1 MTIRRPILHAE
12 SHPSQRCITLAF
24 KMVVIFLK
32 MGVMVG
38 VHRKKNI
45 LRTWLRDVNLQSD
58 NIQTLWCSMSLV
70 YTRTDSSA
78 EDFFILSRHDLD

>member
-1 MTIRRPILHAE
+1 
-12 SHPSQRCITLAF
+12 
-24 KMVVIFLK
+24 
-32 MGVMVG
+32 MGVIVG
-38 VHRKKNI
+38 VHRKKII